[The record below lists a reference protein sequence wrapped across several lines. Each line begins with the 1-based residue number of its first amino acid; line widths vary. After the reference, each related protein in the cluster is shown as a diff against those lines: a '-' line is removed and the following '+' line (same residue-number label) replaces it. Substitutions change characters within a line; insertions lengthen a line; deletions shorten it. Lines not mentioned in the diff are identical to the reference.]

1 MIPNEYLAFLIT
13 IVIAVGW
20 LRLIDFLAGK
30 GVFPAV
36 ISRKIIHIG
45 TGPIF
50 VLCWMLF
57 PDKTISRY
65 LAAIIPFLITMQFL
79 LVGLGIIKDEEA
91 VRAMSRSGDRR
102 EILKGPLIYGLVF
115 VVMTILF
122 WRDNAIGLITLM
134 ILCGGDGMADIIG
147 SRFGKHKIPWALSKS
162 WQGSA
167 AMFVGS
173 LFLIYL
179 VMFSFQGMGFTQMN
193 VQYTLL
199 PISGIVFIATIVETL
214 PYGDWDNFFVPLA
227 SVIFSYLFLIIK

>member
-13 IVIAVGW
+13 ILIAVGW

-30 GVFPAV
+30 GVFPAA

-122 WRDNAIGLITLM
+122 WRENAIGLITLM

-147 SRFGKHKIPWALSKS
+147 SRFGKNKIPWALSKS

-167 AMFVGS
+167 AMFAGS
-173 LFLIYL
+173 LILIYV
-179 VMFSFQGMGFTQMN
+179 VMFSFQRMGFAQMS
-193 VQYTLL
+193 VQHTLL
-199 PISGIVFIATIVETL
+199 PISGIVFIATLVETI

-227 SVIFSYLFLIIK
+227 SVIFSYLLLILK